1 MTSFEPSPAPPAYG
15 AAAARR
21 GPSRTLWTLLLG
33 CGGLLALV
41 AVAFAVWVWWIASRE
56 FPEKMRVEVEA
67 PLSVAAGEPFDIVAR
82 LSNEDD
88 EAHTLVDLDVAV
100 SYLAGIAVV
109 GTEPPFSDAMRVPIA
124 DVQSYSFDLAV
135 PVGKVVEV
143 RFHAVAAHPGDHNG
157 SFDFC
162 VDNEYTCSSYP
173 VRTLVRSDGA
183 AEGAGGGAEEGAAGA
198 AEVTPPDA
206 G

>member
-1 MTSFEPSPAPPAYG
+1 MTSYEPSTPPPAYG

-21 GPSRTLWTLLLG
+21 GPSRTVWTLLLG

-41 AVAFAVWVWWIASRE
+41 AVAFAAWVWWIASRE
-56 FPEKMRVEVEA
+56 FPEAMRVEVEA
-67 PLSVAAGEPFDIVAR
+67 PLSVAAGEPFEIVAR
-82 LSNEDD
+82 LSNDDD
-88 EAHTLVDLDVAV
+88 EAHTLVDLDLSE

-109 GTEPPFSDAMRVPIA
+109 RTDPPFSDAMRVPIA
-124 DVQSYSFDLAV
+124 DMQSYSFDLAV

-162 VDNEYTCSSYP
+162 IDNEYTCTSYP
-173 VRTLVRSDGA
+173 VRTLVRT
-183 AEGAGGGAEEGAAGA
+183 EGSGEGAAGA
-198 AEVTPPDA
+198 APEAAGAAEAAAPD
-206 G
+206 GG